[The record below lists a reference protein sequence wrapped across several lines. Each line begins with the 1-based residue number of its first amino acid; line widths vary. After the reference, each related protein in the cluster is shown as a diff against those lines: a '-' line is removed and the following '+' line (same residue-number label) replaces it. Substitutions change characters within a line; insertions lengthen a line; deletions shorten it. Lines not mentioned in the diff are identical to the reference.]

1 MNRRRMFGFLDPIS
15 LGFILAIAGTVSAL
29 SFGHPSAK
37 NDGSQASAASQQ
49 VLQQQLANKD

>member
-1 MNRRRMFGFLDPIS
+1 MFGFLDPIS

-37 NDGSQASAASQQ
+37 NDGSQANAASQQ